1 MYKNIFLLVFIFL
14 IYVVPVYAQSEK
26 DVMANHHMM
35 MNDTI
40 NDKRISLN
48 LPPPMKVHQLENMRS
63 HVEAVQAIIG
73 LIAEQNFNKASEIAH
88 TKLGL
93 TEEMKKMCSMFKN
106 EGFRTLGFQFHKS
119 ADELAEVLKT
129 KDMTKSLQSLH
140 KTMSY
145 CVQCH
150 ATFRQ

>member
-1 MYKNIFLLVFIFL
+1 MFKNIFSTVFIL
-14 IYVVPVYAQSEK
+14 LLYAVPVYAQSEK
-26 DVMANHHMM
+26 EVIVNHRMM

-48 LPPPMKVHQLENMRS
+48 LPPHMKVHQLENMRS

-73 LIAEQNFNKASEIAH
+73 LIAEQNFIKASEVAH

-93 TEEMKKMCSMFKN
+93 TAEMKRMCSMFNN

-119 ADELAEVLKT
+119 ADELAETLKT
-129 KDMTKSLQSLH
+129 KDMKKSLQALQN
-140 KTMSY
+140 TMGY